1 MGMFLVIVGYVLAL
15 LATMLGIGL
24 VVFVISILRTEH
36 RYRDFPGPKR
46 DSFLLGNILS
56 IMGTKETL
64 GQPFGMLMYTLT
76 LEHGPVFWMR
86 IFSRAHIIA
95 SVPEV
100 VKELLL
106 NSRHIKPLRFYHHFQ
121 YMFGTRFMGTGLVSE
136 INHEKWFHKRA
147 IINPAFRRKYLI
159 GMMEKFN
166 SESENLC
173 EHLVSKA
180 DGQTEVEM
188 LDEFNN
194 VTLDV
199 IANVAFSMPTG
210 AIGDPSCP
218 FPAAFNACLRGMQ
231 TMIEQPFHMYDPR
244 SKTRKVRNESREA
257 VNFVRETGR
266 QHIKERIEARQRGD
280 HVPHDILNVILDCAN
295 DLVDD
300 KDFTMENMVDEFTT
314 IFAAGQETTS
324 DLLSFT
330 IQQLGR
336 NPEVA
341 KKLQAEVDEVLGQ
354 KSYIEYEDLAK
365 LEYMMMVFKETLRL
379 YPPVIGTTRVTA
391 HPIKY
396 KDLTIPAGVEVSV
409 LHSVMARMEEYFDDP
424 LLFNPDRFKPREDDK
439 LPRHIYAFFPFS
451 IGQRSCIGQQFALIE
466 ARVIL
471 GKLLQRFEFH
481 FNQSQRTV
489 ILDELTL
496 KPLDKCKNYLTL
508 RV

>member
-1 MGMFLVIVGYVLAL
+1 MGLFLVIVGYVLAL
-15 LATMLGIGL
+15 LATLLGIGL
-24 VVFVISILRTEH
+24 VVLVVSILRTEH
-36 RYRDFPGPKR
+36 NYRDFPGPKR

-64 GQPFGMLMYTLT
+64 GQPFGILMYTLT

-136 INHEKWFHKRA
+136 INHDKWFHKRA
-147 IINPAFRRKYLI
+147 IINPAFRRKYLM

-166 SESENLC
+166 SETENLC
-173 EHLVSKA
+173 EHLVGKA

-199 IANVAFSMPTG
+199 IANVAFSMSTG

-218 FPAAFNACLRGMQ
+218 FPTAFNACLR
-231 TMIEQPFHMYDPR
+231 
-244 SKTRKVRNESREA
+244 
-257 VNFVRETGR
+257 
-266 QHIKERIEARQRGD
+266 
-280 HVPHDILNVILDCAN
+280 
-295 DLVDD
+295 
-300 KDFTMENMVDEFTT
+300 
-314 IFAAGQETTS
+314 GQETTS

-379 YPPVIGTTRVTA
+379 YPPVIGTSRVTA

-409 LHSVMARMEEYFDDP
+409 LSSVMARMEEYFDDP

-489 ILDELTL
+489 MLDELTM

-508 RV
+508 RA